1 LERKERMATD
11 TDLSR
16 AAWHTSSY
24 SGNGGNC
31 VQIARNLPGVVA
43 VRDSKNPDAG
53 TLVFSPAEW
62 KVFLGGIRQNQF
74 G

>member
-1 LERKERMATD
+1 MATE

-31 VQIARNLPGVVA
+31 VQVARNLDGVVA
-43 VRDSKNPDAG
+43 VRDSKNPDTG